1 MTRTPRSHRLSRQQA
16 AYGALFAL
24 LALACILALVG
35 WFRWVDA
42 QIIRAAHTDQ
52 ATQADV
58 ICVFGAAEYN
68 GRPSRVLRARLE
80 HALSLYQRGL
90 APILITLGGS
100 APGDRFSEGQ
110 VGEAFLRA
118 NGVPA
123 SAIIAE
129 TRSRSTEESVA
140 RALTIARENHF
151 HRILIVSDPTHVFRI
166 QAIFAA
172 SGVEVIASP
181 REPLQDGGVAEPET
195 REILHEALA
204 YSLWRAQQ
212 SFAHWL

>member
-1 MTRTPRSHRLSRQQA
+1 MTRTLRPHRLTRLQA
-16 AYGALFAL
+16 IIGASL
-24 LALACILALVG
+24 LLIILSGIIALVG
-35 WFRWVDA
+35 WFRWVDT
-42 QIIRAAHTDQ
+42 QITLAAHTDQ
-52 ATQADV
+52 TAPADV

-80 HALSLYQRGL
+80 HALNLYQRAL
-90 APILITLGGS
+90 APILITLGGR

-129 TRSRSTEESVA
+129 TSSRSTEESVA
-140 RALTIARENHF
+140 RVLTIAQENHF

-172 SGVEVIASP
+172 SGVRVLASP

-204 YSLWRAQQ
+204 YSLWRVQQ
-212 SFAHWL
+212 SLARWL

>member
-1 MTRTPRSHRLSRQQA
+1 MTRTLRPHRLTRLQTA
-16 AYGALFAL
+16 LGAS
-24 LALACILALVG
+24 LALILLVGIIALAG

-42 QIIRAAHTDQ
+42 QITHAASTDQ
-52 ATQADV
+52 TAPADV

-80 HALSLYQRGL
+80 HALNLYQRGL

-129 TRSRSTEESVA
+129 TSSRSTEESVT
-140 RALTIARENHF
+140 RVLTIAQENHF

-172 SGVEVIASP
+172 SGVRVLASP
-181 REPLQDGGVAEPET
+181 RKPLQDGGAAEPET
-195 REILHEALA
+195 QEILHEALA
-204 YSLWRAQQ
+204 YSFWRAQQ
-212 SFAHWL
+212 SLARWL

>member
-1 MTRTPRSHRLSRQQA
+1 MTRTPRSHRHSRLQT
-16 AYGALFAL
+16 ALRAL
-24 LALACILALVG
+24 LVFIALVGILALVG
-35 WFRWVDA
+35 WFRWVDG
-42 QIIRAAHTDQ
+42 QILRAAHSDQ
-52 ATQADV
+52 AAKADV

-100 APGDRFSEGQ
+100 APGDRFSEGE
-110 VGEAFLRA
+110 VGEDFLRA

-129 TRSRSTEESVA
+129 THSRSTEESVA
-140 RALTIARENHF
+140 RVLTIARENHF

-172 SGVEVIASP
+172 SGVQVLASP

-204 YSLWRAQQ
+204 YSLWRLQQ
-212 SFAHWL
+212 SLAHWL